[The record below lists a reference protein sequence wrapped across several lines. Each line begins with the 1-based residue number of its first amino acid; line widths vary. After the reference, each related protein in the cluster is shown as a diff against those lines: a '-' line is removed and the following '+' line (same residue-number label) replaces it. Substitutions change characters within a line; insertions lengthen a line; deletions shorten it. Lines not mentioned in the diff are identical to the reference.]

1 MSACSS
7 PSEPAERDRLA
18 RALMAIDEANARDP
32 VSEPDDDG
40 QSRPRALLYGRRMS
54 DQLERFEPEASVAL
68 RIATRA
74 QHIERWTIP
83 RSDYPMDR
91 QGYHRWRRT
100 LADFHAERTGEILA
114 PLGYPLAL
122 IGRVQSLLRKENLN
136 TDPET
141 RTLED
146 VICLVFLQHYLV
158 DFSRP
163 HEESKVIGILQK
175 TWGKMSPRGR
185 EAALELPLAPEVRRL
200 VGKALAEAS

>member
-1 MSACSS
+1 MSACNS
-7 PSEPAERDRLA
+7 PSEPAERERLD
-18 RALMAIDEANARDP
+18 RALAAIDAANSKDP
-32 VSEPDDDG
+32 VSEDSDG
-40 QSRPRALLYGRRMS
+40 RSWPRALLYGRRMS
-54 DQLERFEPEASVAL
+54 EQLARFEPQASVAL
-68 RIATRA
+68 RIAARA

-100 LADFHAERTGEILA
+100 LAAFHAERTGEILA
-114 PLGYPLAL
+114 QIGYPSDL
-122 IGRVQSLLRKENLN
+122 IARVQSLLRKEKLK

-146 VICLVFLQHYLV
+146 VICLVFLHYYLF

-175 TWGKMSPRGR
+175 TWGKMSPRGQ

-200 VGKALAEAS
+200 VGKALAEVS